1 MQTHPKLGKHRN
13 AFLKKDPKMETA
25 EPFSTDEDEAGPL
38 STSTPK
44 VPSWTPKDSPRTGQG
59 LAGPKQKLVSQA
71 PNPAQ
76 TNIVEKCE
84 RIREELESRAQEV
97 KIDLIRAIRRAQTAA
112 KRRKNMDKAQ
122 GKIEPWALTHVA
134 NQGKKKARTA
144 DKKANR
150 ANPKGKRYL
159 PKLDNQYESSVTYT
173 SDSADSIPEVV
184 WDSNRPQGPQKPQ
197 KPTQN
202 SKQMPGSARELK
214 RSI

>member
-1 MQTHPKLGKHRN
+1 MDPQGYATRWPRLSWPK
-13 AFLKKDPKMETA
+13 E
-25 EPFSTDEDEAGPL
+25 
-38 STSTPK
+38 
-44 VPSWTPKDSPRTGQG
+44 
-59 LAGPKQKLVSQA
+59 KLIRQA

-76 TNIVEKCE
+76 ANLVEKCK
-84 RIREELESRAQEV
+84 RIREELESIAREV

-184 WDSNRPQGPQKPQ
+184 WDSKRPQGPQKPQ
-197 KPTQN
+197 NPQPSTQN
-202 SKQMPGSARELK
+202 SDQMPGSARHLK
-214 RSI
+214 RSIREKMKNQDSTKRNPSPQEGCTCPDGKCKWLGECLSPK